1 MLIRGAKLWLEA
13 VPGLLE
19 HPALIR
25 LRNPQNRSI
34 TTGKCGEGYRQIKSI
49 VVSDR

>member
-1 MLIRGAKLWLEA
+1 MMRVAKLWLEA

-25 LRNPQNRSI
+25 LRNPQNVSM
-34 TTGKCGEGYRQIKSI
+34 TPGNCGEGYRLIKSI